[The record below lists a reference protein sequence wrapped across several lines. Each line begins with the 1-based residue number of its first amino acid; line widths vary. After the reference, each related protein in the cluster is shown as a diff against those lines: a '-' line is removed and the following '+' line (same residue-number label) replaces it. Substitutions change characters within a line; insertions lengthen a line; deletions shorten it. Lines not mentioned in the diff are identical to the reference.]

1 MREEN
6 FEQYLLSDEPIKS
19 KLKAV
24 NLRLIERKFE
34 VDLNQIVSDDDK
46 MYEILIRAKQ
56 ETNDHNGN
64 NLTLFESFINYRTE
78 QDFKHQLNTNIRWCD
93 TVSFQEL
100 DIKKEYR
107 SLLDSVAKDFYIPLL
122 SQAVKYQRAV
132 GFFSS
137 SCLVEISKG
146 ISELAK
152 NGGKIQ
158 LVASPYLSDEDVE
171 AIKSGYAM
179 RDQVVKEAIRREMT
193 EGKTPFEKARLNL
206 LANLISDGVLDIKI
220 AFTEDSDRMGM
231 YHEKMGIITDA
242 KGNRVAFAG
251 SMNESATAMTLNYE
265 AIDVF
270 CSWKGEEDRVIA
282 KENAFTSIWNDT
294 EPNIKIIDFPELKQ
308 EIIEKYKR
316 SVPDF
321 EIDKKEYSSNI
332 DTVLHTDLGTH
343 IEYCPKFP
351 EWFKLHDYQ
360 NEAITEWQKRNYRGI
375 FDMATGTGKTYT
387 GLGALTIL
395 SKNIDYKLAAI
406 IVCPYQHLV
415 EQWVEDILKFNIDPI
430 IGYSDSS
437 QKDWPKR
444 LKDAI
449 RDQKLKV
456 RGKEFF
462 CFICTNATF
471 SSDYVQTQL
480 AKIKSDILLMVDEAH
495 NFGAPYLSCL
505 LYDNYKYRLALS
517 ATLDRHNDEEGTT
530 KLYDFFGEKCIEYTL
545 DRAIEEKKL
554 TKYKYYPIVV
564 TLTEEELEAYDNLS
578 YEIGKCIMKGENG
591 KMKLSSRGEKL
602 ALKRSRIVAGAKNKL
617 TMLEKVIQP
626 YIHDKHILVYCGAT
640 KGLEQ
645 NQDRSDV
652 DSEDVRQID
661 AVTDLLGNKLGM
673 EVSQFT
679 SKESVEEREVLKRE
693 FSAGDTLKALIA
705 IKCLDEGVNIP
716 KIKTAFIL
724 ASTTN
729 PKEYIQRRGRVLRL
743 AEGKEYAEIYDFV
756 TLPYDTE
763 SVTSLTETQ
772 VKRNSTLVKNELR
785 RVEEFSRIAVNMVE
799 SASLVDEIKDA
810 YGIQE
815 LNWNNE
821 EEDYGYGF

>member
-1 MREEN
+1 MN
-6 FEQYLLSDEPIKS
+6 
-19 KLKAV
+19 
-24 NLRLIERKFE
+24 
-34 VDLNQIVSDDDK
+34 
-46 MYEILIRAKQ
+46 
-56 ETNDHNGN
+56 
-64 NLTLFESFINYRTE
+64 
-78 QDFKHQLNTNIRWCD
+78 
-93 TVSFQEL
+93 FQEL
-100 DIKKEYR
+100 NIKKEYR
-107 SLLDSVAKDFYIPLL
+107 SLLDNVAKDFYIPLL
-122 SQAVKYQRAV
+122 SRAVKYQRAV

-158 LVASPYLSDEDVE
+158 LVASPYLSDEDIE

-179 RDQVVKEAIRREMT
+179 RDQVVKEAVRREMT
-193 EGKTPFEKARLNL
+193 EGKTPFENARLNL

-220 AFTEDSDRMGM
+220 AFTEDSDRLGM
-231 YHEKMGIITDA
+231 YHEKMGIISDA
-242 KGNRVAFAG
+242 EGNRVAFAG

-265 AIDVF
+265 TIDVF
-270 CSWKGEEDRVIA
+270 CSWKDEEDRVIA
-282 KENAFTSIWNDT
+282 KENAFTSIWNNT
-294 EPNIKIIDFPELKQ
+294 EPNIKIIEFPELKQ

-321 EIDKKEYSSNI
+321 DIDKKEYANDI
-332 DTVLHTDLGTH
+332 DTVLHTDLGVFTD
-343 IEYCPKFP
+343 YGPKFP

-360 NEAITEWQKRNYRGI
+360 DEAIIEWRKRDYRGI

-387 GLGALTIL
+387 GLGALTTL
-395 SKNIDYKLAAI
+395 SKNIGHKLAAI

-415 EQWVEDILKFNIDPI
+415 EQWVEDILRFNIEPI
-430 IGYSDSS
+430 IGYSESS
-437 QKDWPKR
+437 QKDWQKR

-480 AKIKSDILLMVDEAH
+480 AKIKSDTLLMVDEAH

-505 LYDNYKYRLALS
+505 LFDNYKYRLALS
-517 ATLDRHNDEEGTT
+517 ATLDRHNDEEGTE

-545 DRAIEEKKL
+545 DRAIQEEKL

-578 YEIGKCIMKGENG
+578 YEIGKCIIKGKNG
-591 KMKLSSRGEKL
+591 KVKLSSRGEKL

-617 TMLEKVIQP
+617 TLLEEVIQP

-652 DSEDVRQID
+652 DSEDIRQID
-661 AVTDLLGNKLGM
+661 AVTDLLGNKLNM
-673 EVSQFT
+673 DVSQFT

-693 FSAGDTLKALIA
+693 FSEGDTLKVLIA

-743 AEGKEYAEIYDFV
+743 ADGKDYAEIYDFI
-756 TLPYDTE
+756 TLPYGIE
-763 SVTSLTETQ
+763 EVTSLTAAQ

-785 RVEEFSRIAVNMVE
+785 RAEEFSRIAVNMIE
-799 SASLVDEIKDA
+799 SAILIDEIKDA

-815 LNWNNE
+815 LNWSSE

>member
-1 MREEN
+1 M
-6 FEQYLLSDEPIKS
+6 
-19 KLKAV
+19 
-24 NLRLIERKFE
+24 
-34 VDLNQIVSDDDK
+34 
-46 MYEILIRAKQ
+46 
-56 ETNDHNGN
+56 
-64 NLTLFESFINYRTE
+64 
-78 QDFKHQLNTNIRWCD
+78 
-93 TVSFQEL
+93 SFQEL
-100 DIKKEYR
+100 DIKNEYR

-122 SQAVKYQRAV
+122 SKAVKYQRAV

-179 RDQVVKEAIRREMT
+179 RDQVVKDAVRREMT

-242 KGNRVAFAG
+242 EGNRVAFAG

-265 AIDVF
+265 TIDVF
-270 CSWKGEEDRVIA
+270 CSWKGEEDRVVA
-282 KENAFTSIWNDT
+282 KENAFASIWNDT
-294 EPNIKIIDFPELKQ
+294 EPNIKIIEFPELKQ

-321 EIDKKEYSSNI
+321 EIDKKEYAPDI
-332 DTVLHTDLGTH
+332 DTVLHTDLGVFT
-343 IEYCPKFP
+343 EYGPKFP

-360 NEAITEWQKRNYRGI
+360 DEAITEWQKRDYRGI

-387 GLGALTIL
+387 GLGALTTL
-395 SKNIDYKLAAI
+395 SKNIDHKLAAI

-415 EQWVEDILKFNIDPI
+415 EQWVEDILKFNIEPI
-430 IGYSDSS
+430 IGYSESS
-437 QKDWPKR
+437 QKDWQKR

-480 AKIKSDILLMVDEAH
+480 AKIKSDTLLMVDEAH

-505 LYDNYKYRLALS
+505 LFDNYKYRLALS
-517 ATLDRHNDEEGTT
+517 ATLERHNDEEGTA

-554 TKYKYYPIVV
+554 TKYKYYPVVV

-578 YEIGKCIMKGENG
+578 YEIGKCMMKGKNG
-591 KMKLSSRGEKL
+591 KMKLSSRGERL
-602 ALKRSRIVAGAKNKL
+602 ALQRSRIVAGAKNKV
-617 TMLEKVIQP
+617 TMLEEVIQP

-652 DSEDVRQID
+652 DGEDIRQID
-661 AVTDLLGNKLGM
+661 MVTDLLGNKLGM
-673 EVSQFT
+673 DVSQFT

-693 FSAGDTLKALIA
+693 FSAGDTLKVLIA

-743 AEGKEYAEIYDFV
+743 AEGKEYAEIYDFI
-756 TLPYDTE
+756 TLPYGIE
-763 SVTSLTETQ
+763 EVTSLTTAQ

-785 RVEEFSRIAVNMVE
+785 RAEEFSRIAVNMVE
-799 SASLVDEIKDA
+799 SASLIDEIKDA

-815 LNWNNE
+815 LNWSSE

>member
-1 MREEN
+1 
-6 FEQYLLSDEPIKS
+6 
-19 KLKAV
+19 
-24 NLRLIERKFE
+24 
-34 VDLNQIVSDDDK
+34 
-46 MYEILIRAKQ
+46 
-56 ETNDHNGN
+56 
-64 NLTLFESFINYRTE
+64 
-78 QDFKHQLNTNIRWCD
+78 
-93 TVSFQEL
+93 
-100 DIKKEYR
+100 
-107 SLLDSVAKDFYIPLL
+107 
-122 SQAVKYQRAV
+122 
-132 GFFSS
+132 
-137 SCLVEISKG
+137 
-146 ISELAK
+146 
-152 NGGKIQ
+152 
-158 LVASPYLSDEDVE
+158 
-171 AIKSGYAM
+171 
-179 RDQVVKEAIRREMT
+179 
-193 EGKTPFEKARLNL
+193 
-206 LANLISDGVLDIKI
+206 
-220 AFTEDSDRMGM
+220 
-231 YHEKMGIITDA
+231 MGIITDA
-242 KGNRVAFAG
+242 EGNRVAFAG
-251 SMNESATAMTLNYE
+251 SMNESAAAMTLNYE
-265 AIDVF
+265 TIDVY
-270 CSWKGEEDRVIA
+270 CSWKGEVDRVIA
-282 KENAFTSIWNDT
+282 KENAFASIWNDT

-308 EIIEKYKR
+308 EIIDKYKYA
-316 SVPDF
+316 VPDF
-321 EIDKKEYSSNI
+321 EIDKKEYAPDI
-332 DTVLHTDLGTH
+332 DTVLHTDFT
-343 IEYCPKFP
+343 EYGPKFP

-360 NEAITEWQKRNYRGI
+360 DEAITEWQKRNYRGI

-387 GLGALTIL
+387 GLGALTTL
-395 SKNIDYKLAAI
+395 SKNLGHKLAAI

-444 LKDAI
+444 LKNAI

-456 RGKEFF
+456 RGRGFF

-471 SSDYVQTQL
+471 SSDYVQAQL
-480 AKIKSDILLMVDEAH
+480 AKIKSDTLLMVDEAH

-578 YEIGKCIMKGENG
+578 YEIGKCIMKDKNG
-591 KMKLSSRGEKL
+591 KIKLSSKGEKL
-602 ALKRSRIVAGAKNKL
+602 ALKRSRIIAGAKNKL

-652 DSEDVRQID
+652 DSEDIRQID

-693 FSAGDTLKALIA
+693 FSSGDTLKVLIA

-743 AEGKEYAEIYDFV
+743 AEGKEYAEIYDFI

-763 SVTSLTETQ
+763 SVTSLTEAQ
-772 VKRNSTLVKNELR
+772 VKRNFTLVKNELR
-785 RVEEFSRIAVNMVE
+785 RAEEFSRIAVNMVE
-799 SASLVDEIKDA
+799 SASLIDEIKDA

>member
-1 MREEN
+1 M
-6 FEQYLLSDEPIKS
+6 
-19 KLKAV
+19 
-24 NLRLIERKFE
+24 
-34 VDLNQIVSDDDK
+34 
-46 MYEILIRAKQ
+46 
-56 ETNDHNGN
+56 
-64 NLTLFESFINYRTE
+64 
-78 QDFKHQLNTNIRWCD
+78 
-93 TVSFQEL
+93 SFQEL
-100 DIKKEYR
+100 DIKKEYL

-122 SQAVKYQRAV
+122 SCAVKYQRAV

-137 SCLVEISKG
+137 SSLVEISKG

-158 LVASPYLSDEDVE
+158 LVASPYLSDEDIE
-171 AIKSGYAM
+171 AIKNGYAM

-242 KGNRVAFAG
+242 EGNRVAFAG

-265 AIDVF
+265 TIDVY
-270 CSWKGEEDRVIA
+270 CSWKDEEDRVIA
-282 KENAFTSIWNDT
+282 KENAFASIWNDT

-321 EIDKKEYSSNI
+321 EIDKKEYAPDI
-332 DTVLHTDLGTH
+332 DTVLHTDLGVYS
-343 IEYCPKFP
+343 EYGPKFP

-360 NEAITEWQKRNYRGI
+360 DEAITEWQKRNYRGI

-387 GLGALTIL
+387 GLGALTTL
-395 SKNIDYKLAAI
+395 SKNIGHKLAAI

-480 AKIKSDILLMVDEAH
+480 AKIKSDTLLMVDEAH

-517 ATLDRHNDEEGTT
+517 ATLDRHNDEEGTA

-578 YEIGKCIMKGENG
+578 YEIGKCIMKGKNG

-617 TMLEKVIQP
+617 TMLEEVIQP

-645 NQDRSDV
+645 NQDCTDV
-652 DSEDVRQID
+652 DSEDIRQID

-693 FSAGDTLKALIA
+693 FSAGDTLKVLIA

-743 AEGKEYAEIYDFV
+743 AEGKEYAEIYDFI

-763 SVTSLTETQ
+763 SVTSLTEAQ

-785 RVEEFSRIAVNMVE
+785 RAEEFSRIAVNMVE
-799 SASLVDEIKDA
+799 SASLIDEIKDA

>member
-1 MREEN
+1 M
-6 FEQYLLSDEPIKS
+6 
-19 KLKAV
+19 
-24 NLRLIERKFE
+24 
-34 VDLNQIVSDDDK
+34 
-46 MYEILIRAKQ
+46 
-56 ETNDHNGN
+56 
-64 NLTLFESFINYRTE
+64 
-78 QDFKHQLNTNIRWCD
+78 
-93 TVSFQEL
+93 SFQEL

-137 SCLVEISKG
+137 SSLVEISKG

-242 KGNRVAFAG
+242 EGNRVAFAG

-265 AIDVF
+265 TIDVF
-270 CSWKGEEDRVIA
+270 CSWKGEDDRVVA
-282 KENAFTSIWNDT
+282 KENAFASIWNDT

-321 EIDKKEYSSNI
+321 EIDKKEYAPDI
-332 DTVLHTDLGTH
+332 DTVLHTDLGVYT
-343 IEYCPKFP
+343 EYGPKFP

-360 NEAITEWQKRNYRGI
+360 DEAITEWQKRNYRGI

-387 GLGALTIL
+387 GLGALTTL
-395 SKNIDYKLAAI
+395 SKNIEHKLAAI

-471 SSDYVQTQL
+471 SSDYVQSQL
-480 AKIKSDILLMVDEAH
+480 AKIKSDTLLMVDEAH

-517 ATLDRHNDEEGTT
+517 ATLDRHNDEEGTA

-578 YEIGKCIMKGENG
+578 YEIGKCIMKGKNG
-591 KMKLSSRGEKL
+591 KIKLSSRGEKL

-617 TMLEKVIQP
+617 TMLEEVIQP

-645 NQDRSDV
+645 NQDRTDI
-652 DSEDVRQID
+652 DSEDIRQID

-693 FSAGDTLKALIA
+693 FSAGDTLKVLIA

-743 AEGKEYAEIYDFV
+743 AEGKEYAEIYDFI

-785 RVEEFSRIAVNMVE
+785 RAEEFSRIAVNMVE
-799 SASLVDEIKDA
+799 SASLIDEIKDA

>member
-1 MREEN
+1 M
-6 FEQYLLSDEPIKS
+6 
-19 KLKAV
+19 
-24 NLRLIERKFE
+24 
-34 VDLNQIVSDDDK
+34 
-46 MYEILIRAKQ
+46 
-56 ETNDHNGN
+56 
-64 NLTLFESFINYRTE
+64 SF
-78 QDFKHQLNTNIRWCD
+78 K
-93 TVSFQEL
+93 EL

-122 SQAVKYQRAV
+122 IQAVKYQRAV

-158 LVASPYLSDEDVE
+158 LVASPYLSDEDIE

-179 RDQVVKEAIRREMT
+179 RDQVVKEAIRRKMT

-206 LANLISDGVLDIKI
+206 LANLISDNILDIKI
-220 AFTEDSDRMGM
+220 AFTVDSDRMGM

-242 KGNRVAFAG
+242 EGNRVAFAG
-251 SMNESATAMTLNYE
+251 SMNESAAAMTLNYE
-265 AIDVF
+265 TIDVY
-270 CSWKGEEDRVIA
+270 CSWKGEVDRVIA
-282 KENAFTSIWNDT
+282 KENAFASIWNDT

-308 EIIEKYKR
+308 EIIDKYKYA
-316 SVPDF
+316 VPDF
-321 EIDKKEYSSNI
+321 EIDKKEYAPDI
-332 DTVLHTDLGTH
+332 DTVLHTDLGVYT
-343 IEYCPKFP
+343 EYGPKFP

-360 NEAITEWQKRNYRGI
+360 DEAITEWQKRNYRGI

-387 GLGALTIL
+387 GLGALTTL
-395 SKNIDYKLAAI
+395 SKNLGHKLAAI

-444 LKDAI
+444 LKNAI

-456 RGKEFF
+456 RGRGFF

-471 SSDYVQTQL
+471 SSDYVQAQL
-480 AKIKSDILLMVDEAH
+480 AKIKSDTLLMVDEAH

-578 YEIGKCIMKGENG
+578 YEIGKCIMKDKNG
-591 KMKLSSRGEKL
+591 KIKLSSKGEKL
-602 ALKRSRIVAGAKNKL
+602 ALKRSRIIAGAKNKL

-652 DSEDVRQID
+652 DSEDIRQID

-693 FSAGDTLKALIA
+693 FSSGDTLKVLIA

-743 AEGKEYAEIYDFV
+743 AEGKEYAEIYDFI

-763 SVTSLTETQ
+763 SVTSLTEAQ
-772 VKRNSTLVKNELR
+772 VKRNFTLVKNELR
-785 RVEEFSRIAVNMVE
+785 RAEEFSRIAVNMVE
-799 SASLVDEIKDA
+799 SASLIDEIKDA

>member
-1 MREEN
+1 M
-6 FEQYLLSDEPIKS
+6 
-19 KLKAV
+19 
-24 NLRLIERKFE
+24 
-34 VDLNQIVSDDDK
+34 
-46 MYEILIRAKQ
+46 
-56 ETNDHNGN
+56 
-64 NLTLFESFINYRTE
+64 SF
-78 QDFKHQLNTNIRWCD
+78 K
-93 TVSFQEL
+93 EL

-122 SQAVKYQRAV
+122 IQAVKYQRAV

-158 LVASPYLSDEDVE
+158 LVASPYLSDEDIE

-179 RDQVVKEAIRREMT
+179 RDQVVKEAIRRKMT

-206 LANLISDGVLDIKI
+206 LANLISDNILDIKI

-242 KGNRVAFAG
+242 EGNRVAFAG
-251 SMNESATAMTLNYE
+251 SMNESAAAMTLNYE
-265 AIDVF
+265 TIDVY
-270 CSWKGEEDRVIA
+270 CSWKGEVDRVIA
-282 KENAFTSIWNDT
+282 KENAFASIWNDT

-308 EIIEKYKR
+308 EIIDKYKYA
-316 SVPDF
+316 VPDF
-321 EIDKKEYSSNI
+321 EIDKKEYAPDI
-332 DTVLHTDLGTH
+332 DTVLHTDLGVYT
-343 IEYCPKFP
+343 EYGPKFP

-360 NEAITEWQKRNYRGI
+360 DEAITEWQKRNYRGI

-387 GLGALTIL
+387 GLGALTTL
-395 SKNIDYKLAAI
+395 SKNLGHKLAAI

-444 LKDAI
+444 LKNAI

-456 RGKEFF
+456 RGRGFF

-471 SSDYVQTQL
+471 SSDYVQAQL
-480 AKIKSDILLMVDEAH
+480 AKIKSDTLLMVDEAH

-578 YEIGKCIMKGENG
+578 YEIGKCIMKDKNG
-591 KMKLSSRGEKL
+591 KIKLSSKGEKL
-602 ALKRSRIVAGAKNKL
+602 ALKRSRIIAGAKNKL

-652 DSEDVRQID
+652 DSEDIRQID

-693 FSAGDTLKALIA
+693 FSSGDTLKVLIA

-729 PKEYIQRRGRVLRL
+729 
-743 AEGKEYAEIYDFV
+743 
-756 TLPYDTE
+756 
-763 SVTSLTETQ
+763 SH
-772 VKRNSTLVKNELR
+772 
-785 RVEEFSRIAVNMVE
+785 
-799 SASLVDEIKDA
+799 
-810 YGIQE
+810 
-815 LNWNNE
+815 
-821 EEDYGYGF
+821 

>member
-1 MREEN
+1 M
-6 FEQYLLSDEPIKS
+6 
-19 KLKAV
+19 
-24 NLRLIERKFE
+24 
-34 VDLNQIVSDDDK
+34 
-46 MYEILIRAKQ
+46 
-56 ETNDHNGN
+56 
-64 NLTLFESFINYRTE
+64 
-78 QDFKHQLNTNIRWCD
+78 
-93 TVSFQEL
+93 SFQEL

-137 SCLVEISKG
+137 SSLVEISKG

-158 LVASPYLSDEDVE
+158 LVASPYLSDEDIE

-242 KGNRVAFAG
+242 EGNRVAFAG

-265 AIDVF
+265 TIDVY
-270 CSWKGEEDRVIA
+270 CSWRDEEDRVIA
-282 KENAFTSIWNDT
+282 KENAFASIWNDT

-321 EIDKKEYSSNI
+321 EIDKKEYAPDI
-332 DTVLHTDLGTH
+332 DTVLHTDLGVYT
-343 IEYCPKFP
+343 EYGPKFP

-360 NEAITEWQKRNYRGI
+360 AEAITEWQKRNYRGI

-387 GLGALTIL
+387 GLGALTTL
-395 SKNIDYKLAAI
+395 SKNIGHKLAAI

-462 CFICTNATF
+462 CFICPNATF

-480 AKIKSDILLMVDEAH
+480 AKIKSDTLLMVDEAH

-517 ATLDRHNDEEGTT
+517 ATLDRHNDEEGTA

-578 YEIGKCIMKGENG
+578 YEIGKCIMKGKNG

-617 TMLEKVIQP
+617 TMLEEVIHP

-645 NQDRSDV
+645 NQDRTDV
-652 DSEDVRQID
+652 DSEDIRQID

-693 FSAGDTLKALIA
+693 FSAGDTLKVLIA

-743 AEGKEYAEIYDFV
+743 AEGKEYAEIYDFI

-763 SVTSLTETQ
+763 SVTSLTEAQ

-785 RVEEFSRIAVNMVE
+785 RAEEFSRIAVNMVE
-799 SASLVDEIKDA
+799 SASLIDEIKDA

>member
-1 MREEN
+1 M
-6 FEQYLLSDEPIKS
+6 
-19 KLKAV
+19 
-24 NLRLIERKFE
+24 
-34 VDLNQIVSDDDK
+34 
-46 MYEILIRAKQ
+46 
-56 ETNDHNGN
+56 
-64 NLTLFESFINYRTE
+64 
-78 QDFKHQLNTNIRWCD
+78 
-93 TVSFQEL
+93 SFQEL

-122 SQAVKYQRAV
+122 IQAVKYQRAV

-158 LVASPYLSDEDVE
+158 LVASPYLSDEDIE
-171 AIKSGYAM
+171 AIKSGHAM

-206 LANLISDGVLDIKI
+206 LANLISDNILDIKI

-242 KGNRVAFAG
+242 EGNRVAFAG
-251 SMNESATAMTLNYE
+251 SMNESAAAMTLNYE
-265 AIDVF
+265 TIDVY
-270 CSWKGEEDRVIA
+270 CSWKGEVDRVIA
-282 KENAFTSIWNDT
+282 KENAFASIWNDT

-308 EIIEKYKR
+308 EIIDKYKYA
-316 SVPDF
+316 VPDF
-321 EIDKKEYSSNI
+321 EIDKKEYAPDI
-332 DTVLHTDLGTH
+332 DTVLHTDLGVYT
-343 IEYCPKFP
+343 EYGPKFP

-360 NEAITEWQKRNYRGI
+360 DEAITEWQKRNYRGI

-387 GLGALTIL
+387 GLGALTTL
-395 SKNIDYKLAAI
+395 SKNLGHKLAAI

-437 QKDWPKR
+437 QKDWQKR
-444 LKDAI
+444 LKNAI

-456 RGKEFF
+456 RGREFF

-471 SSDYVQTQL
+471 SSDYVQAQL
-480 AKIKSDILLMVDEAH
+480 AKIKSDTLLMVDEAH

-517 ATLDRHNDEEGTT
+517 ATLDRHNDEEGTA

-578 YEIGKCIMKGENG
+578 YEIGKCIMKDKNG
-591 KMKLSSRGEKL
+591 KIKLSSKGEKL
-602 ALKRSRIVAGAKNKL
+602 ALKRSRIIAGAKNKL
-617 TMLEKVIQP
+617 TMLEEVIQP

-645 NQDRSDV
+645 NQDRSDI
-652 DSEDVRQID
+652 DSEDIRQID

-693 FSAGDTLKALIA
+693 FSAGDTLKVLIA

-743 AEGKEYAEIYDFV
+743 AEGKEYAEIYDFI
-756 TLPYDTE
+756 TLPYDTQ
-763 SVTSLTETQ
+763 SVTSLTEAQ
-772 VKRNSTLVKNELR
+772 VKRNFTLVKNELR
-785 RVEEFSRIAVNMVE
+785 RAEEFSRIAVNMVE
-799 SASLVDEIKDA
+799 SASLIDEIKDA

>member
-1 MREEN
+1 
-6 FEQYLLSDEPIKS
+6 
-19 KLKAV
+19 
-24 NLRLIERKFE
+24 
-34 VDLNQIVSDDDK
+34 
-46 MYEILIRAKQ
+46 
-56 ETNDHNGN
+56 
-64 NLTLFESFINYRTE
+64 
-78 QDFKHQLNTNIRWCD
+78 
-93 TVSFQEL
+93 
-100 DIKKEYR
+100 
-107 SLLDSVAKDFYIPLL
+107 
-122 SQAVKYQRAV
+122 
-132 GFFSS
+132 
-137 SCLVEISKG
+137 
-146 ISELAK
+146 
-152 NGGKIQ
+152 
-158 LVASPYLSDEDVE
+158 
-171 AIKSGYAM
+171 
-179 RDQVVKEAIRREMT
+179 
-193 EGKTPFEKARLNL
+193 
-206 LANLISDGVLDIKI
+206 
-220 AFTEDSDRMGM
+220 
-231 YHEKMGIITDA
+231 
-242 KGNRVAFAG
+242 
-251 SMNESATAMTLNYE
+251 MTLNYE
-265 AIDVF
+265 TIDVF

-282 KENAFTSIWNDT
+282 KENAFASIWNDT
-294 EPNIKIIDFPELKQ
+294 EPNIKIIEFPELKQ

-321 EIDKKEYSSNI
+321 EIDKKEYAPDI
-332 DTVLHTDLGTH
+332 DTVLHTDLGVFT
-343 IEYCPKFP
+343 EYGPKFP

-360 NEAITEWQKRNYRGI
+360 DEAITEWQKRDYRGI

-387 GLGALTIL
+387 GLGALTTL
-395 SKNIDYKLAAI
+395 SKNIDHKLAAI

-415 EQWVEDILKFNIDPI
+415 EQWVEDILKFNIEPI
-430 IGYSDSS
+430 IGYSESS
-437 QKDWPKR
+437 QKDWQKR

-480 AKIKSDILLMVDEAH
+480 AKIKSDTLLMVDEAH

-505 LYDNYKYRLALS
+505 LFDNYKYRLALS
-517 ATLDRHNDEEGTT
+517 ATLERHNDEEGTA

-578 YEIGKCIMKGENG
+578 YEIGKCIMKGKNG
-591 KMKLSSRGEKL
+591 KMKLSSRGERL
-602 ALKRSRIVAGAKNKL
+602 ALQRSRIVAGARNKV
-617 TMLEKVIQP
+617 TMLEEVIQP

-652 DSEDVRQID
+652 DSEDIRQID
-661 AVTDLLGNKLGM
+661 MVTDLLGNKLGM
-673 EVSQFT
+673 DVSQFT

-693 FSAGDTLKALIA
+693 FSAGDTLKVLIA

-743 AEGKEYAEIYDFV
+743 AEGKEYAEIYDFI
-756 TLPYDTE
+756 TLPYGIE
-763 SVTSLTETQ
+763 EVTSLTATQ

-785 RVEEFSRIAVNMVE
+785 RAEEFSRIAVNMVE
-799 SASLVDEIKDA
+799 SASLIDEIKDA

-815 LNWNNE
+815 LNWSSE

>member
-1 MREEN
+1 M
-6 FEQYLLSDEPIKS
+6 
-19 KLKAV
+19 
-24 NLRLIERKFE
+24 
-34 VDLNQIVSDDDK
+34 
-46 MYEILIRAKQ
+46 
-56 ETNDHNGN
+56 
-64 NLTLFESFINYRTE
+64 
-78 QDFKHQLNTNIRWCD
+78 
-93 TVSFQEL
+93 SFQEL
-100 DIKKEYR
+100 DIKNEYR

-122 SQAVKYQRAV
+122 SKAVKYQRAV

-158 LVASPYLSDEDVE
+158 LVASPYLSDEDIE

-179 RDQVVKEAIRREMT
+179 RDQVVKDAVRREMT

-242 KGNRVAFAG
+242 EGNRVAFAG

-265 AIDVF
+265 TIDVF
-270 CSWKGEEDRVIA
+270 CSWKGEEDRVVA
-282 KENAFTSIWNDT
+282 KENAFASIWNDT
-294 EPNIKIIDFPELKQ
+294 EPNIKIIEFPELKQ

-321 EIDKKEYSSNI
+321 EIDKKEYSPDI
-332 DTVLHTDLGTH
+332 DTVLHTDLGIYT
-343 IEYCPKFP
+343 EYGPKFP

-360 NEAITEWQKRNYRGI
+360 DEAITEWQKRDYRGI

-387 GLGALTIL
+387 GLGALTTL
-395 SKNIDYKLAAI
+395 SKNIDHKLAAI

-415 EQWVEDILKFNIDPI
+415 EQWVEDILKFNIEPI
-430 IGYSDSS
+430 IGYSESS
-437 QKDWPKR
+437 QKDWQKR

-471 SSDYVQTQL
+471 TSDYVQTQL
-480 AKIKSDILLMVDEAH
+480 AKIKSDTLLMVDEAH

-505 LYDNYKYRLALS
+505 LFDNYKYRLALS
-517 ATLDRHNDEEGTT
+517 ATLERHNDEEGTA

-578 YEIGKCIMKGENG
+578 YEIGKCIMKGKNG
-591 KMKLSSRGEKL
+591 KMKLSSRGERL
-602 ALKRSRIVAGAKNKL
+602 ALQRSRIVAGARNKV
-617 TMLEKVIQP
+617 TMLEEVIQP

-652 DSEDVRQID
+652 DSEDIRQID
-661 AVTDLLGNKLGM
+661 IVTDLLGNKLGM
-673 EVSQFT
+673 DVSQFT

-693 FSAGDTLKALIA
+693 FSAGDTLKVLIA

-743 AEGKEYAEIYDFV
+743 AEGKEYAEIYDFI
-756 TLPYDTE
+756 TLPYGIE
-763 SVTSLTETQ
+763 EVTSLTTAQ

-785 RVEEFSRIAVNMVE
+785 RAEEFSRIAVNMVE
-799 SASLVDEIKDA
+799 SASLIDEIKDA

-815 LNWNNE
+815 LNWSSE

>member
-1 MREEN
+1 M
-6 FEQYLLSDEPIKS
+6 
-19 KLKAV
+19 
-24 NLRLIERKFE
+24 
-34 VDLNQIVSDDDK
+34 
-46 MYEILIRAKQ
+46 
-56 ETNDHNGN
+56 
-64 NLTLFESFINYRTE
+64 
-78 QDFKHQLNTNIRWCD
+78 
-93 TVSFQEL
+93 SFQEL

-137 SCLVEISKG
+137 SSLVEISKG

-171 AIKSGYAM
+171 TIKSGYAM

-193 EGKTPFEKARLNL
+193 EGRTPFEKARLNL
-206 LANLISDGVLDIKI
+206 LANLISDNILDIKI

-242 KGNRVAFAG
+242 EGNRVAFAG

-265 AIDVF
+265 SIDVF

-282 KENAFTSIWNDT
+282 KENAFASIWNDT

-321 EIDKKEYSSNI
+321 EIDKKEYAPDI
-332 DTVLHTDLGTH
+332 DTVLHTDLGVYS
-343 IEYCPKFP
+343 EYGPKFP

-360 NEAITEWQKRNYRGI
+360 DEAITEWQKRNYRGI

-387 GLGALTIL
+387 GLGALTTL
-395 SKNIDYKLAAI
+395 SKNIGHKLAAI

-480 AKIKSDILLMVDEAH
+480 AKIKSDTLLMVDEAH

-517 ATLDRHNDEEGTT
+517 ATLDRHNDEEGTA

-578 YEIGKCIMKGENG
+578 YEIGKCIMKGKNG
-591 KMKLSSRGEKL
+591 KMELSSRGEKL

-617 TMLEKVIQP
+617 TMLEEVIQP

-645 NQDRSDV
+645 NQDRTDV
-652 DSEDVRQID
+652 DSEDIRQID

-693 FSAGDTLKALIA
+693 FSAGDTLKVLIA

-743 AEGKEYAEIYDFV
+743 AEGKEYAEIYDFI

-763 SVTSLTETQ
+763 SVTSLTEAQ

-785 RVEEFSRIAVNMVE
+785 RAEEFSRIAVNMVE
-799 SASLVDEIKDA
+799 SASLIDEIKDA

>member
-1 MREEN
+1 M
-6 FEQYLLSDEPIKS
+6 
-19 KLKAV
+19 
-24 NLRLIERKFE
+24 
-34 VDLNQIVSDDDK
+34 
-46 MYEILIRAKQ
+46 
-56 ETNDHNGN
+56 
-64 NLTLFESFINYRTE
+64 
-78 QDFKHQLNTNIRWCD
+78 
-93 TVSFQEL
+93 SFQEL

>member
-1 MREEN
+1 M
-6 FEQYLLSDEPIKS
+6 
-19 KLKAV
+19 
-24 NLRLIERKFE
+24 
-34 VDLNQIVSDDDK
+34 
-46 MYEILIRAKQ
+46 
-56 ETNDHNGN
+56 
-64 NLTLFESFINYRTE
+64 
-78 QDFKHQLNTNIRWCD
+78 
-93 TVSFQEL
+93 SFQEL

-137 SCLVEISKG
+137 SSLVEISKG

-193 EGKTPFEKARLNL
+193 EGRTPFEKARLNL
-206 LANLISDGVLDIKI
+206 LANLISDNILDIKI

-242 KGNRVAFAG
+242 EGNRVAFAG

-265 AIDVF
+265 SIDVF

-282 KENAFTSIWNDT
+282 KENAFASIWNDT

-321 EIDKKEYSSNI
+321 EIDKKEYAPDI
-332 DTVLHTDLGTH
+332 DTVLHTDLGVYS
-343 IEYCPKFP
+343 EYGPKFP

-360 NEAITEWQKRNYRGI
+360 DEAITEWQKRNYRGI

-387 GLGALTIL
+387 GLGALTTL
-395 SKNIDYKLAAI
+395 SKNIGHKLAAI

-480 AKIKSDILLMVDEAH
+480 AKIKSDTLLMVDEAH

-517 ATLDRHNDEEGTT
+517 ATLDRHNDEEGTA

-578 YEIGKCIMKGENG
+578 YEIGKCIMKGKNG
-591 KMKLSSRGEKL
+591 KMELSSRGEKL

-617 TMLEKVIQP
+617 TMLEEVIQP

-645 NQDRSDV
+645 NQDRTDV
-652 DSEDVRQID
+652 DSEDIRQID

-693 FSAGDTLKALIA
+693 FSAGDTLKVLIA

-743 AEGKEYAEIYDFV
+743 AEGKEYAEIYDFI

-763 SVTSLTETQ
+763 SVTSLTEAQ
-772 VKRNSTLVKNELR
+772 VKRNSTLVKMN
-785 RVEEFSRIAVNMVE
+785 
-799 SASLVDEIKDA
+799 
-810 YGIQE
+810 
-815 LNWNNE
+815 
-821 EEDYGYGF
+821 

>member
-1 MREEN
+1 M
-6 FEQYLLSDEPIKS
+6 
-19 KLKAV
+19 
-24 NLRLIERKFE
+24 
-34 VDLNQIVSDDDK
+34 
-46 MYEILIRAKQ
+46 
-56 ETNDHNGN
+56 
-64 NLTLFESFINYRTE
+64 
-78 QDFKHQLNTNIRWCD
+78 
-93 TVSFQEL
+93 SFQEL

-122 SQAVKYQRAV
+122 IQAVKYQRAV

-158 LVASPYLSDEDVE
+158 LVASPYLSDEDIE

-206 LANLISDGVLDIKI
+206 LANLISDNILDIKI

-242 KGNRVAFAG
+242 EGNRVAFAG
-251 SMNESATAMTLNYE
+251 SMNESAAAMTLNYE
-265 AIDVF
+265 TIDVY
-270 CSWKGEEDRVIA
+270 CSWKGEVDRVIA
-282 KENAFTSIWNDT
+282 KENAFASIWNDT

-308 EIIEKYKR
+308 EIIDKYKYA
-316 SVPDF
+316 VPDF
-321 EIDKKEYSSNI
+321 EIDKKEYAPDI
-332 DTVLHTDLGTH
+332 DTVLHTDLGVYT
-343 IEYCPKFP
+343 EYGPKFP

-360 NEAITEWQKRNYRGI
+360 DEAITEWQKRNYRGI

-387 GLGALTIL
+387 GLGALTTL
-395 SKNIDYKLAAI
+395 SKNLGHKLAAI

-444 LKDAI
+444 LKNAI

-456 RGKEFF
+456 RGREFF

-471 SSDYVQTQL
+471 SSDYVQAQL
-480 AKIKSDILLMVDEAH
+480 AKIKSDTLLMVDEAH

-517 ATLDRHNDEEGTT
+517 ATLDRHNDEEGTA

-578 YEIGKCIMKGENG
+578 YEIGKCIMKDKNG
-591 KMKLSSRGEKL
+591 KIKLSSKGEKL
-602 ALKRSRIVAGAKNKL
+602 ALKRSRIIAGAKNKL
-617 TMLEKVIQP
+617 TMLEEVIQP

-652 DSEDVRQID
+652 DSEDIRQID

-693 FSAGDTLKALIA
+693 FSAGDTLKVLIA

-743 AEGKEYAEIYDFV
+743 AEGKEYAEIYDFI

-763 SVTSLTETQ
+763 SVTSLTEAQ
-772 VKRNSTLVKNELR
+772 VKRNFTLVKNELR
-785 RVEEFSRIAVNMVE
+785 RAEEFSRIAVNMVE
-799 SASLVDEIKDA
+799 SASLIDEIKDA

>member
-1 MREEN
+1 M
-6 FEQYLLSDEPIKS
+6 
-19 KLKAV
+19 
-24 NLRLIERKFE
+24 
-34 VDLNQIVSDDDK
+34 
-46 MYEILIRAKQ
+46 
-56 ETNDHNGN
+56 
-64 NLTLFESFINYRTE
+64 
-78 QDFKHQLNTNIRWCD
+78 
-93 TVSFQEL
+93 SFQEL

-122 SQAVKYQRAV
+122 SCAVKYQRAV

-137 SCLVEISKG
+137 SSLVEISKG

-158 LVASPYLSDEDVE
+158 LVASPYLSDEDIE
-171 AIKSGYAM
+171 AIKNGYAM

-242 KGNRVAFAG
+242 EGNRVAFAG

-265 AIDVF
+265 TIDVY
-270 CSWKGEEDRVIA
+270 CSWKDEEDRVIA
-282 KENAFTSIWNDT
+282 KENAFASIWNDT

-321 EIDKKEYSSNI
+321 EIDKKEYAPDI
-332 DTVLHTDLGTH
+332 DTVLHTDLGVYS
-343 IEYCPKFP
+343 EYVPKFP

-360 NEAITEWQKRNYRGI
+360 DEAITEWQKRNYRGI

-387 GLGALTIL
+387 GLGALTTL
-395 SKNIDYKLAAI
+395 SKNIGHKLAAI

-480 AKIKSDILLMVDEAH
+480 AKIKSDTLLMVDEAH

-517 ATLDRHNDEEGTT
+517 ATLDRHNDEEGTA

-578 YEIGKCIMKGENG
+578 YEIGKCIMKGKNG

-617 TMLEKVIQP
+617 TMLEEVIQP

-645 NQDRSDV
+645 NQDCTDV
-652 DSEDVRQID
+652 DSEDIRQID

-693 FSAGDTLKALIA
+693 FSAGDTLKVLIA

-743 AEGKEYAEIYDFV
+743 AEGKEYAEIYDFI

-763 SVTSLTETQ
+763 SVTSLTEAQ

-785 RVEEFSRIAVNMVE
+785 RAEEFSRIAVNMVE
-799 SASLVDEIKDA
+799 SASLIDEIKDA

>member
-1 MREEN
+1 M
-6 FEQYLLSDEPIKS
+6 
-19 KLKAV
+19 
-24 NLRLIERKFE
+24 
-34 VDLNQIVSDDDK
+34 
-46 MYEILIRAKQ
+46 
-56 ETNDHNGN
+56 
-64 NLTLFESFINYRTE
+64 
-78 QDFKHQLNTNIRWCD
+78 
-93 TVSFQEL
+93 SFQEL
-100 DIKKEYR
+100 DIKREYR

-122 SQAVKYQRAV
+122 IQAVKYQRAV

-158 LVASPYLSDEDVE
+158 LVASPYLSDEDIE

-206 LANLISDGVLDIKI
+206 LANLISDNILDIKI

-242 KGNRVAFAG
+242 EGNRVAFAG
-251 SMNESATAMTLNYE
+251 SMNESAAAMTLNYE
-265 AIDVF
+265 TIDVY
-270 CSWKGEEDRVIA
+270 CSWKGEVDRVIA
-282 KENAFTSIWNDT
+282 KENAFASIWNDT

-308 EIIEKYKR
+308 EIIDKYKYA
-316 SVPDF
+316 VPDF
-321 EIDKKEYSSNI
+321 EIDKKEYAPDI
-332 DTVLHTDLGTH
+332 DTVLHTDLGVYT
-343 IEYCPKFP
+343 EYGPKFP

-360 NEAITEWQKRNYRGI
+360 DEAITEWQKRNYRGI

-387 GLGALTIL
+387 GLGALTTL
-395 SKNIDYKLAAI
+395 SKNLGHKLAAI

-444 LKDAI
+444 LKNAI

-456 RGKEFF
+456 RGREFF

-471 SSDYVQTQL
+471 SSDYVQAQL
-480 AKIKSDILLMVDEAH
+480 AKIKSDTLLMVDEAH

-517 ATLDRHNDEEGTT
+517 ATLDRHNDEEGTA

-578 YEIGKCIMKGENG
+578 YEIGKCIMKDKND
-591 KMKLSSRGEKL
+591 KIKLSSKGEKL
-602 ALKRSRIVAGAKNKL
+602 ALKRSRIIAGAKNKL
-617 TMLEKVIQP
+617 TMLEEVIQP

-652 DSEDVRQID
+652 DSEDIRQID

-743 AEGKEYAEIYDFV
+743 AEGKEYAEIYDFI

-763 SVTSLTETQ
+763 SVTSLTEAQ
-772 VKRNSTLVKNELR
+772 VKRNFTLVKNELR
-785 RVEEFSRIAVNMVE
+785 RAEEFSRIAVNMVE
-799 SASLVDEIKDA
+799 SASLIDEIKDA

>member
-1 MREEN
+1 M
-6 FEQYLLSDEPIKS
+6 
-19 KLKAV
+19 
-24 NLRLIERKFE
+24 
-34 VDLNQIVSDDDK
+34 
-46 MYEILIRAKQ
+46 
-56 ETNDHNGN
+56 
-64 NLTLFESFINYRTE
+64 
-78 QDFKHQLNTNIRWCD
+78 
-93 TVSFQEL
+93 SFQEL

-137 SCLVEISKG
+137 SSLVEISKG

-193 EGKTPFEKARLNL
+193 EGRTPFEKARLNL
-206 LANLISDGVLDIKI
+206 LANLISDNILDIKI

-242 KGNRVAFAG
+242 EGNRVAFAG

-265 AIDVF
+265 SIDVF

-282 KENAFTSIWNDT
+282 KENAFASIWNDT

-321 EIDKKEYSSNI
+321 EIDKKEYAPDI
-332 DTVLHTDLGTH
+332 DTVLHTDLGVYS
-343 IEYCPKFP
+343 EYGPKFP

-360 NEAITEWQKRNYRGI
+360 DEAITEWQKRNYRGI

-387 GLGALTIL
+387 GLGALTTL
-395 SKNIDYKLAAI
+395 SKNIGRKLAAI

-480 AKIKSDILLMVDEAH
+480 AKIKSDTLLMVDEAH

-517 ATLDRHNDEEGTT
+517 ATLDRHNDEEGTA

-578 YEIGKCIMKGENG
+578 YEIGKCIMKGKNG
-591 KMKLSSRGEKL
+591 KMELSSRGEKL

-617 TMLEKVIQP
+617 TMLEEVIQP

-645 NQDRSDV
+645 NQDRTDV
-652 DSEDVRQID
+652 DSEDIRQID

-693 FSAGDTLKALIA
+693 FSAGDTLKVLIA

-743 AEGKEYAEIYDFV
+743 AEGKEYAEIYDFI

-763 SVTSLTETQ
+763 SVTSLTEAQ

-785 RVEEFSRIAVNMVE
+785 RAEEFSRIAVNMVE
-799 SASLVDEIKDA
+799 SASLIDEIKDA

>member
-1 MREEN
+1 M
-6 FEQYLLSDEPIKS
+6 
-19 KLKAV
+19 
-24 NLRLIERKFE
+24 
-34 VDLNQIVSDDDK
+34 
-46 MYEILIRAKQ
+46 
-56 ETNDHNGN
+56 
-64 NLTLFESFINYRTE
+64 
-78 QDFKHQLNTNIRWCD
+78 
-93 TVSFQEL
+93 SFQEL

-122 SQAVKYQRAV
+122 IQAVKYQRAV

-158 LVASPYLSDEDVE
+158 LVASPYLSDEDIE

-206 LANLISDGVLDIKI
+206 LANLISDNILDIKI

-242 KGNRVAFAG
+242 EGNRVAFAG
-251 SMNESATAMTLNYE
+251 SMNESAAAMTLNYE
-265 AIDVF
+265 TIDVY
-270 CSWKGEEDRVIA
+270 CSWKGEVDRVIA
-282 KENAFTSIWNDT
+282 KENAFASIWNDT

-308 EIIEKYKR
+308 EIIDKYKYA
-316 SVPDF
+316 VPDF
-321 EIDKKEYSSNI
+321 EIDKKEYAPDI
-332 DTVLHTDLGTH
+332 DTVLHTDLGVYT
-343 IEYCPKFP
+343 EYGPKFP

-360 NEAITEWQKRNYRGI
+360 DEAVTEWQKRNYRGI

-387 GLGALTIL
+387 GLGALTTL
-395 SKNIDYKLAAI
+395 SKNLGHKLAAI

-444 LKDAI
+444 LKNAI

-456 RGKEFF
+456 RGRGFF

-471 SSDYVQTQL
+471 SSDYVQAQL
-480 AKIKSDILLMVDEAH
+480 AKIKSDTLLMVDEAH

-578 YEIGKCIMKGENG
+578 YEIGKCIMKDKNG
-591 KMKLSSRGEKL
+591 KIKLSSKGEKL
-602 ALKRSRIVAGAKNKL
+602 ALKRSRIIAGAKNKL
-617 TMLEKVIQP
+617 TMLEEVIQP

-645 NQDRSDV
+645 NQDRSDI
-652 DSEDVRQID
+652 DSEDIRQID

-693 FSAGDTLKALIA
+693 FSAGDTLKVLIA

-743 AEGKEYAEIYDFV
+743 AEGKEYAEIYDFI
-756 TLPYDTE
+756 TLPYDTQ
-763 SVTSLTETQ
+763 SVTSLTEAQ
-772 VKRNSTLVKNELR
+772 VKRNFTLVKNELR
-785 RVEEFSRIAVNMVE
+785 RAEEFSRIAVNMVE
-799 SASLVDEIKDA
+799 SASLIDEIKDA

>member
-1 MREEN
+1 M
-6 FEQYLLSDEPIKS
+6 
-19 KLKAV
+19 
-24 NLRLIERKFE
+24 
-34 VDLNQIVSDDDK
+34 
-46 MYEILIRAKQ
+46 
-56 ETNDHNGN
+56 
-64 NLTLFESFINYRTE
+64 
-78 QDFKHQLNTNIRWCD
+78 
-93 TVSFQEL
+93 SFQEL

-152 NGGKIQ
+152 NSGKIQ

-321 EIDKKEYSSNI
+321 EIDKKEYAPDI
-332 DTVLHTDLGTH
+332 DMVLHTDLGTH
-343 IEYCPKFP
+343 TEYCPKFP

>member
-1 MREEN
+1 M
-6 FEQYLLSDEPIKS
+6 
-19 KLKAV
+19 
-24 NLRLIERKFE
+24 
-34 VDLNQIVSDDDK
+34 
-46 MYEILIRAKQ
+46 
-56 ETNDHNGN
+56 
-64 NLTLFESFINYRTE
+64 
-78 QDFKHQLNTNIRWCD
+78 
-93 TVSFQEL
+93 SFQEL

-122 SQAVKYQRAV
+122 SRAVKYQRAV

-158 LVASPYLSDEDVE
+158 LVASPYLSEEDIE

-179 RDQVVKEAIRREMT
+179 RDQVVKEAVRREMT

-231 YHEKMGIITDA
+231 YHEKMGIIADA
-242 KGNRVAFAG
+242 EGNRVAFAG

-265 AIDVF
+265 TIDVF

-282 KENAFTSIWNDT
+282 KENAFASIWNDT
-294 EPNIKIIDFPELKQ
+294 EPNIKIIEFPELKQ
-308 EIIEKYKR
+308 EIIEKYKF

-321 EIDKKEYSSNI
+321 EIDKKEYAPDI
-332 DTVLHTDLGTH
+332 DTVLHTDLGIYT
-343 IEYCPKFP
+343 EYGPKFP

-360 NEAITEWQKRNYRGI
+360 DEAITEWQKRNYRGI

-387 GLGALTIL
+387 GLGALTTL
-395 SKNIDYKLAAI
+395 SKNIDHKLAAI

-415 EQWVEDILKFNIDPI
+415 EQWVEDILKFNIEPI
-430 IGYSDSS
+430 IGYSESS
-437 QKDWPKR
+437 QKDWQKR

-480 AKIKSDILLMVDEAH
+480 AKIKSDTLLMVDEAH

-505 LYDNYKYRLALS
+505 LFDNYKYRLALS
-517 ATLDRHNDEEGTT
+517 ATLERHNDEEGTV

-564 TLTEEELEAYDNLS
+564 TLTEEELDAYDNLS
-578 YEIGKCIMKGENG
+578 YEIGKCIMKGKNG
-591 KMKLSSRGEKL
+591 KMKLSSRGERL
-602 ALKRSRIVAGAKNKL
+602 ALQRSRIVAGARNKV
-617 TMLEKVIQP
+617 TMLEEVIQP

-652 DSEDVRQID
+652 DSEDIRQID
-661 AVTDLLGNKLGM
+661 MVTDLLGNKLGM
-673 EVSQFT
+673 DVSQFT

-693 FSAGDTLKALIA
+693 FSAGDTLKVLIA

-743 AEGKEYAEIYDFV
+743 AKGKEYAEIYDFI
-756 TLPYDTE
+756 TLPYGIE
-763 SVTSLTETQ
+763 EVTSLTAAQ

-785 RVEEFSRIAVNMVE
+785 RAEEFSRIAVNMVE
-799 SASLVDEIKDA
+799 SVSLIDEIKDA

-815 LNWNNE
+815 LNWSSE

>member
-1 MREEN
+1 M
-6 FEQYLLSDEPIKS
+6 
-19 KLKAV
+19 
-24 NLRLIERKFE
+24 
-34 VDLNQIVSDDDK
+34 
-46 MYEILIRAKQ
+46 
-56 ETNDHNGN
+56 
-64 NLTLFESFINYRTE
+64 
-78 QDFKHQLNTNIRWCD
+78 
-93 TVSFQEL
+93 SFQEL

-137 SCLVEISKG
+137 SSLVEISKG

-158 LVASPYLSDEDVE
+158 LVASPYLSDEDIE

-206 LANLISDGVLDIKI
+206 LANLISDNVLDIKI

-231 YHEKMGIITDA
+231 YHEKMGIITDEE
-242 KGNRVAFAG
+242 GNRVAFAG

-265 AIDVF
+265 TIDVY
-270 CSWKGEEDRVIA
+270 CSWKDEEDRVIA
-282 KENAFTSIWNDT
+282 KENAFASIWNDT

-321 EIDKKEYSSNI
+321 EIDKKEYAPDI
-332 DTVLHTDLGTH
+332 DTVLHTDLGIYT
-343 IEYCPKFP
+343 EYGPKFP

-360 NEAITEWQKRNYRGI
+360 DEAINEWQKRDYRGI

-387 GLGALTIL
+387 GLGALTTL
-395 SKNIDYKLAAI
+395 SKNIGHKLAAI

-480 AKIKSDILLMVDEAH
+480 AKIKSDTLLMVDEAH

-517 ATLDRHNDEEGTT
+517 ATLDRHNDEEGTA

-564 TLTEEELEAYDNLS
+564 TLTAEELEAYDNLS
-578 YEIGKCIMKGENG
+578 YEIGKCIMKGKNG

-617 TMLEKVIQP
+617 TMLEEVIHP

-645 NQDRSDV
+645 NQDRTDV
-652 DSEDVRQID
+652 DSEDIRQID

-693 FSAGDTLKALIA
+693 FSAGDTLKVLIA

-743 AEGKEYAEIYDFV
+743 AEGKEYAEIYDFI

-785 RVEEFSRIAVNMVE
+785 RAEEFSRIAVNMVE
-799 SASLVDEIKDA
+799 SASLIDEIKDA